1 VLKIAYNRRRKRR
14 KRKRKLRRNR
24 LKKGSVYDV
33 RDWRLRKRQGKA
45 LLPPLREMFHLLR
58 LHLPRLQNARPSLL
72 LLVEHQHRLM
82 LPLPRLSLPRLPLR
96 FLCKFLSLCNLRL
109 IQRKRPFVQERKL
122 SKNDMRNGLLGFVS

>member
-33 RDWRLRKRQGKA
+33 RDWRVRKRQGKA
-45 LLPPLREMFHLLR
+45 LLPLLREMFHLPK
-58 LHLPRLQNARPSLL
+58 LHLLRLQNAHLSLL

-82 LPLPRLSLPRLPLR
+82 LTLPRLSLR
-96 FLCKFLSLCNLRL
+96 FLCKFLSLRNLRL

-122 SKNDMRNGLLGFVS
+122 SKNDMRNALLGFVS